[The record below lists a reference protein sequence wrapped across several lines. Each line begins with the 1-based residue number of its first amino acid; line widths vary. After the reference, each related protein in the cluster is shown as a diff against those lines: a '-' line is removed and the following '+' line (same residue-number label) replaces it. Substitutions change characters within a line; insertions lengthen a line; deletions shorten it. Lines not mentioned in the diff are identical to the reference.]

1 MAMSVTSK
9 FTGTIPNKLFRA
21 FTIRRQTM
29 NTNGAKIET
38 ILAKFIAEGNHY
50 GHGWLFE
57 IRVFG
62 KELAD
67 I

>member
-1 MAMSVTSK
+1 
-9 FTGTIPNKLFRA
+9 
-21 FTIRRQTM
+21 M